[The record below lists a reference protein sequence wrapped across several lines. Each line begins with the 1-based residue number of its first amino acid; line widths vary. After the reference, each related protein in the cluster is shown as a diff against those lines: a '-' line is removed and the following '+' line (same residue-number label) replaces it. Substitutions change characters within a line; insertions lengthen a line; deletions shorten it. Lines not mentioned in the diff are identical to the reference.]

1 MDIKRKYLKA
11 FTNIGIYAVA
21 LLFCIFVVPRLI
33 IFFLPFV
40 IGWIISA
47 IANPIV
53 KFFEKKIKFKRKMTS
68 AIALVLV
75 LAAVIGMGYGIGYVL
90 ITQGIGLFTSIPDIW
105 DSIDRELNNVG
116 AMINSWLINL
126 PKGTVDSLNTIG
138 NSFEEYT
145 NSFVSNLGTPTMN
158 AVSNAAKSLP
168 SAIISAIMCLLSAYF
183 FSTERNNLADK
194 AAKYLPKVAYSKLD
208 TVYRGLKKA
217 IGGYFV
223 AQFKIEI
230 WVFLVTFIGMV
241 ILGIDYAA
249 IIALGVAF
257 LDFLPFFG
265 AGLVMIPWG
274 VIALLGGNYFLGI
287 GLLIV
292 WGIGQVLRQVIQPKV
307 LGDQVGLNPLPTLFL
322 LFIGFELGG
331 MIGMII
337 AVPIGIIVVSLYE
350 EGLFRG
356 LVDSIRILWTEISNF
371 RRFTPEELAGAAP
384 ADIDSENDND
394 KEETEVSDD
403 NK

>member
-168 SAIISAIMCLLSAYF
+168 SAIISVIMCLLSAYF